1 MEEKEFKDA
10 LEEVQPLPIDDR
22 LAIQMSYGTI
32 SSIINAIV
40 ELVTNSDDSYKRL
53 EQEGNA
59 VKGKINFSI
68 RRLTHGICE
77 KIEVVDYAGGM
88 DIEKLKEALRF
99 AGETSGFEKG
109 KSVRGFFGRGL
120 KEAILTLG
128 KGEIFTIKNNKIS
141 KAILW
146 AERNRPKYRPPKESY
161 TPSKE
166 EREKIGIIEGNGTFV
181 RIMVT
186 NEKMKCPDHK
196 TFLPQVVNHYALRD
210 INSSSDRE
218 VIMEFESPERYGRKH
233 INHISYKVP
242 KGKKILDQSFKISA
256 LGDDIEI
263 KIYESDKELES
274 PYNNPFAQAGLLI
287 KTSGA
292 ILDNQLFKYQNER
305 AGCFFFGEINWP
317 NLADRLRT
325 GESLLD
331 LNRGGIEWQHN
342 VCQTLRNEIE
352 KILAPYIEKKRK
364 SIEIKPDI
372 PTPEKI
378 NKLNKNVCSLLNKL
392 AKKHI
397 SEPPPDDVIID
408 GEETKIK
415 ELTIKPPYANI
426 EINKERLFSVY
437 APTDILNPTLER
449 LQTEISSNNIHVQV
463 LDPKINLNSY
473 YKYSNIY
480 YGRFKIIGRIDG
492 EEATITC
499 KLGEHIATANVKVAP
514 PGKIGKRKEKPKGGF
529 FQGINPDPEPNP
541 SQRVRYDE
549 NTRIIWIFVNFS
561 GVKKYF
567 EDNLNFKS
575 AESKVMYAELIGE
588 AFCRFTA
595 RYDVDHGKPPVMG
608 GDQIGAFSTAMN
620 NSQKEYLHLIHDA
633 VFEHKL

>member
-1 MEEKEFKDA
+1 MKEREFKND
-10 LEEVQPLPIDDR
+10 LEEVQPLPIDDQ

-40 ELVTNSDDSYKRL
+40 ELVTNSDDSYKLL
-53 EQEGNA
+53 EQEGKI
-59 VKGKINFSI
+59 VKGKISFYI
-68 RRLTHGICE
+68 RRRKYGTCE
-77 KIEVVDYAGGM
+77 KIEVTDYAGGM

-99 AGETSGFEKG
+99 AGKTSGFEKG

-120 KEAILTLG
+120 KEAILALG
-128 KGEIFTIKNNKIS
+128 KGEICTIKDNKLS
-141 KAILW
+141 RAILW
-146 AERNRPKYRPPKESY
+146 QERNRPKYRPPKESY

-166 EREKIGIIEGNGTFV
+166 EREELGIMEGNGTSV
-181 RIMVT
+181 RITVL
-186 NEKMKCPDHK
+186 NERMKCPDHK
-196 TFLPQVVNHYALRD
+196 TFLPQVINHYALRD
-210 INSSSDRE
+210 INSSSNRGI
-218 VIMEFESPERYGRKH
+218 IMEFESPEKYGLKH
-233 INHISYKVP
+233 TDRIEYKTP
-242 KGKKILDQSFKISA
+242 KGKKLFDQPIKIPD
-256 LGDDIEI
+256 LGDDVEV
-263 KIYESDKELES
+263 KIYESEEELES
-274 PYNNPFAQAGLLI
+274 PYNNPFARAGLLI

-292 ILDNQLFKYQNER
+292 ILDNQLFKYQNEK
-305 AGCFFFGEINWP
+305 AGCFFFGEIIWT
-317 NLADRLRT
+317 NLAERLRK

-331 LNRGGIEWQHN
+331 LNRGGIEWQHE

-352 KILAPYIEKKRK
+352 KILAPHIEKKRK
-364 SIEIKPDI
+364 QIEIKPDI

-378 NKLNKNVCSLLNKL
+378 NKLNENVCSLLNKL
-392 AKKHI
+392 AKKHM

-426 EINKERLFSVY
+426 EISKERYFSVY
-437 APTDILNPTLER
+437 APNDILNFAVER
-449 LQTEISSNNIHVQV
+449 HQIEISSNNKHIQV
-463 LDPKINLNSY
+463 LDPKINLNPHP
-473 YKYSNIY
+473 KYSNIY
-480 YGRFKIIGRIDG
+480 YGRFRIIGRIDG

-499 KLGEHIATANVKVAP
+499 KLGEHTATADVKVAP
-514 PGKIGKRKEKPKGGF
+514 PGKIGKRKDKPKGGF
-529 FQGINPDPEPNP
+529 FQGIKPDPEPNP

-549 NTRIIWIFVNFS
+549 NSRIIWIFVNFS

-595 RYDVDHGKPPVMG
+595 RYDVDNGKPPVMG